1 MKYTNYSR
9 TEAAEMLIIEKYK
22 ENIVNDSVLVHK
34 LTRQIVVGAGNQLN
48 AMLMMA
54 QVNTL
59 IENKEVEGYE

>member
-1 MKYTNYSR
+1 MKYTNYTR

>member
-22 ENIVNDSVLVHK
+22 ENIVNNSVLVHN